1 MTCFFFHNLHIS
13 WAQKNKQTTKPIHYN
28 RFIIGELVSREQ
40 IGAATFL
47 LKRRR
52 KYYYYNEYP
61 FVLDRRRNQNEYYH
75 CAQNVASD
83 CKARLVIKNVPDTN
97 AQITSIKQHNHTD
110 KGGMYEILKE
120 IEIYSVWEICLI
132 WEKMIEYPTNFST
145 FLISVSTGEKEDRQ
159 VVEHKGYI
167 FVRHYEAADKTFW
180 RCNHVV
186 KSKRCTARLTT
197 CGRNISERGTHIHQ
211 PWK

>member
-110 KGGMYEILKE
+110 KGGMYEIFWRSSKFTPFGIFVSFERKWLN
-120 IEIYSVWEICLI
+120 IQ
-132 WEKMIEYPTNFST
+132 
-145 FLISVSTGEKEDRQ
+145 LISQRFSSPFLQ
-159 VVEHKGYI
+159 VKKRI
-167 FVRHYEAADKTFW
+167 DKLSSIKAIYLFDIM
-180 RCNHVV
+180 RLLIKHFGVV
-186 KSKRCTARLTT
+186 
-197 CGRNISERGTHIHQ
+197 IM
-211 PWK
+211 